1 MKTITTRAVKL
12 LPLLSICALFALSEA
27 HAAPTF
33 NASASMAQIGAVLD
47 GPGLSVSNPQITRG
61 AIEQYGIMNNAKS
74 TVGFDTGVFLSTG
87 NVGSL
92 QGPNN
97 TPAYGYD
104 SPQVA
109 YRDPDL
115 LAISPTAKYD
125 PVALEFDIV
134 PQGDKANFV
143 FSFGSEEYPEF
154 VCSQYN
160 DAFGLFISGPGLSGT
175 QNAAFLP
182 NSRIPIAV
190 NNINGGS
197 PGARAD
203 GTSCQLGNTAYFI
216 DNGNGTGNTATQL
229 DGFTKTLTA
238 SIGGLQSGQ
247 TYHIKLAM
255 ADAGDAGY
263 DSGAVF
269 KWLTSTKSDP
279 VDLSL
284 TAASSAINPA
294 YNSDV
299 NLTWTVHNNS
309 ATPTSLVQV
318 GIEWPAG
325 LTWVGDDS
333 GGAFNIATG
342 EWNADVIPA
351 GGSKTL
357 TVRARVG
364 TASNYSLIS
373 EISYAFN
380 DDPDSTPLNR
390 SSNPNEDDT
399 NTLTIWPVAN
409 SAPSLPSNTAV
420 SAAENQTSVTQ
431 VTATDANGDTLTY
444 SLSGGADAAKFA
456 INAATGIL
464 SFVAAPDYENPTD
477 SDKNNTYLVQV
488 TASDGSLSAVQ
499 TITVSVTNANEAP
512 ALPATAAVSLAEN
525 QLNVSTVKATDP
537 DNNTL
542 TYSLSGGADAA
553 KFAIN
558 AATGVLS
565 FVAAPDYESPTDSDK
580 NNTYLVQVTASDGS
594 LSAVQTITVTV
605 TNVAENALPIITQG
619 KGAATF
625 SQTFTENTAAM
636 VLDYDATDADGD
648 TESNGLTW
656 VITGGAD
663 KWAFTLHPNK
673 GWLEFTGAPDFERPL
688 DADKKN
694 TYEVQVTVCD
704 SKGGCT
710 NQALTI
716 TIKDV
721 AEDTDADGIADSAE
735 IKAGTVNPYD
745 NGQDSDQDGI
755 PDYRDPD
762 DDNDGINTQYEAA
775 DPNKDGNPSDARD
788 SDTDTVPDYLDADDD
803 GDNKPTSSEKA
814 DANGDHNPADAED
827 VDDDSIPNYLDNNDE
842 PSVYVSMQAYLQGA
856 YDPTTGLMSDTLRK
870 LGYLPK
876 LQPYGELI
884 TSFGY
889 TNVANVPPFN
899 YKGTETI
906 SDALYATTDNN
917 APVDW
922 VLLELRDTAAP
933 TNRIAAKAAIL
944 QRDGDIVNA
953 GTGST
958 KLVFRGVPEGSYY
971 VVLRHRNHL
980 GVMTSAP
987 LSLNSNKITAINLT
1001 QPNYAVYGTS
1011 NQRYI
1016 QNNVATL
1023 WAGDTN
1029 NSNTIV
1035 GAGPGSDSNVMLG
1048 ALLVAPGNKLVTTH
1062 YQMPGYY
1069 ATDLNLDGLTIFSGP
1084 NNDLNI
1090 LLGNIMIFP
1099 DNTGANANFVVNS
1112 AVPR

>member
-33 NASASMAQIGAVLD
+33 NASASMAQIGAILD
-47 GPGLSVSNPQITRG
+47 GPGLSISNVQVTRG
-61 AIEQYGIMNNAKS
+61 AIEQYGIVTNAKS
-74 TVGFDTGVFLSTG
+74 TIGFDTGIFLSTG
-87 NVGSL
+87 NVASL

-97 TPAYGYD
+97 TPSYGYD

-115 LAISPTAKYD
+115 LAISATAKYD

-143 FSFGSEEYPEF
+143 FNFGSEEYPEF

-160 DAFGLFISGPGLSGT
+160 DAFGLFVSGPGLTGT

-190 NNINGGS
+190 NNVNGGS
-197 PGARAD
+197 PGSRAD
-203 GTSCQLGNTAYFI
+203 GAACNLGNTAYFI
-216 DNGNGTGNTATQL
+216 DNGNGGGNPNTQL
-229 DGFTKTLTA
+229 DGYTKTLTA

-255 ADAGDAGY
+255 ADAGDATY
-263 DSGAVF
+263 DSGAIF
-269 KWLTSTKSDP
+269 KWLTSTKSEP

-284 TAASSAINPA
+284 TSAASSVNPA
-294 YNSDV
+294 YNTEV
-299 NLTWTVHNNS
+299 NLTWTVRNNS
-309 ATPTSLVQV
+309 ATTTNLVQV
-318 GIEWPAG
+318 GLEWPAG

-333 GGAFNIATG
+333 GGAFNPATG
-342 EWNADVIPA
+342 EWNADIIPA
-351 GGSKTL
+351 NGSKTL

-364 TASNYSLIS
+364 SASNYSVVG

-380 DDPDSTPLNR
+380 DDPDSTPLNKAT
-390 SSNPNEDDT
+390 NPNEDDT
-399 NTLTIWPVAN
+399 TTLTVWPVAN
-409 SAPSLPSNTAV
+409 SAPTLPSTTTI
-420 SAAENQTSVTQ
+420 SATENQTNVTQ
-431 VTATDANGDTLTY
+431 VTATDPNSDPITY
-444 SLSGGADAAKFA
+444 S
-456 INAATGIL
+456 I
-464 SFVAAPDYENPTD
+464 
-477 SDKNNTYLVQV
+477 
-488 TASDGSLSAVQ
+488 
-499 TITVSVTNANEAP
+499 
-512 ALPATAAVSLAEN
+512 
-525 QLNVSTVKATDP
+525 
-537 DNNTL
+537 
-542 TYSLSGGADAA
+542 SGGADAA

-565 FVAAPDYESPTDSDK
+565 FVAAPDYENPTDSDK

-827 VDDDSIPNYLDNNDE
+827 VDDDGIPNYLDNNDE

-856 YDPTTGLMSDTLRK
+856 YNPTTGLMSDTLRK

-922 VLLELRDTAAP
+922 VLLELRDTADP

-953 GTGST
+953 STGST

-987 LSLNSNKITAINLT
+987 LSLNSNKITEINLT
-1001 QPNYAVYGTS
+1001 QPNYAVYGS
-1011 NQRYI
+1011 NNQRYI
-1016 QNNVATL
+1016 QNNIATL

-1035 GAGPGSDSNVMLG
+1035 GAGQGSDSNVILG
-1048 ALLVAPGNKLVTTH
+1048 ALLVAPGNTLVTTH

-1099 DNTGANANFVVNS
+1099 DNTGENANFVINS